1 MITKE
6 IIKKSLDAK
15 WRKRQINVWLFV
27 LGAYAFVFLFA
38 ALIATAKHGN
48 FLLSIEISGLCA
60 AVCLPILLPFL
71 GYNLWKYHSLFK
83 DADSYSVYE
92 VMLDKP
98 ETSYFYRGA
107 IYYTVSFTDKNGNSI
122 VRDTHPL
129 WSSGI
134 FDPCQLADYNNK
146 RVFVAYNE
154 NTDTLIVL
162 GKEYK

>member
-1 MITKE
+1 
-6 IIKKSLDAK
+6 
-15 WRKRQINVWLFV
+15 
-27 LGAYAFVFLFA
+27 
-38 ALIATAKHGN
+38 
-48 FLLSIEISGLCA
+48 
-60 AVCLPILLPFL
+60 
-71 GYNLWKYHSLFK
+71 
-83 DADSYSVYE
+83 
-92 VMLDKP
+92 MLDKP

-162 GKEYK
+162 GKEY